1 MEFVE
6 QPAMAPPTVKYD
18 AAQAAAQEK
27 ALAEAAAAPLP
38 DFGDDD
44 DLGGL

>member
-1 MEFVE
+1 
-6 QPAMAPPTVKYD
+6 MAPPTVKYD